1 MIWYSLLDNK
11 NLSFKE
17 DMNMKVYEKP
27 MAEIVSFE
35 TEAVM
40 DNFEIGDL
48 PDISVGVEDWG
59 E

>member
-1 MIWYSLLDNK
+1 M
-11 NLSFKE
+11 KE
-17 DMNMKVYEKP
+17 YEKP

-40 DNFEIGDL
+40 DDNFEIGDL

>member
-1 MIWYSLLDNK
+1 M
-11 NLSFKE
+11 KE
-17 DMNMKVYEKP
+17 YEKP

-48 PDISVGVEDWG
+48 PDISVVVEDWG